1 MTDHYDI
8 CHRDRI
14 PYDRELMARARK
26 VLDSQPKKA
35 MDYASIIA
43 GLPPVTPSRL
53 HLDSPRIV
61 IGNAADLT
69 PDQKTQV
76 QAALG
81 QLKPWRK
88 GPFSVFGTDLD
99 SEWNSALKW
108 QRIAPYMAPLHQR
121 RVLDVGSSNGYYLMR
136 MLPAGPRSVLG
147 IEPYWVY
154 YYQYRLLRYLAG
166 VPDMCCLPLHLAD
179 LKGIENAFDTVFC
192 MGVLYH
198 SRLPLELLGHL
209 RELLVPGGELI
220 LETLIIESD
229 RVLQPR
235 KRYAGMRNIY
245 AIPSV
250 NHLIDWLKSAGF
262 DNIRCVDIT
271 RTTPAEQRKTEWID
285 SYSLDTF
292 LDTADPTRTIEG
304 YPGPV
309 RAFILANR

>member
-1 MTDHYDI
+1 MTDRYDI
-8 CHRDRI
+8 CHCDCI
-14 PYDRELMARARK
+14 PYGRKLIARTRT
-26 VLDSQPKKA
+26 VLDTQPQKA
-35 MDYASIIA
+35 VDYAAIIA
-43 GLPPVTPSRL
+43 GLPRVPPSRL

-61 IGNAADLT
+61 IGDAADLT
-69 PDQKTQV
+69 PGQKTQV

-88 GPFSVFGTDLD
+88 GPFQIFGTDLD

-136 MLPAGPRSVLG
+136 MLPAGPRLVLG

-154 YYQYRLLRYLAG
+154 YYQYRLLHHFTE

-179 LKGIENAFDTVFC
+179 LNGIEKAFDTVFC

-198 SRLPLELLGHL
+198 SRSPLELLGQLHD
-209 RELLVPGGELI
+209 LLVPGGELI

-229 RVLQPR
+229 GVLQPR

-262 DNIRCVDIT
+262 GDIRCVDTT
-271 RTTPAEQRKTEWID
+271 RTTLAEQRKTEWID

-292 LDTADPTRTIEG
+292 LDAGDPTRSIEG

-309 RAFILANR
+309 RAVMLANR